1 MADELM
7 LEIVT
12 PEKMAFSGKVEE
24 VTIPGTEGEFGVLRG
39 HEALLSSVDIGQLN
53 FTRNNKKIY
62 YAVNTGYA
70 EVTGN
75 KVTILIET
83 AERADQIDVT
93 RARRAKDNA
102 EARLEK
108 IAKDSEEFE
117 KARVALRRAI
127 VRLSIA
133 VVGASP
139 NPFKGGNFIL
149 RNLINR
155 FKGKIYPVNPK
166 YQTMEGLPCY
176 PSVNDIPGNVDMA
189 IIFVPAK
196 QVPQAI
202 EDCIAKGIP
211 GAMIESAG
219 FAEIG
224 ADGEK
229 LHRQLLKV
237 KSKSPIRQIGRASC
251 RER

>member
-117 KARVALRRAI
+117 KARVALMRAI
-127 VRLSIA
+127 VRLS
-133 VVGASP
+133 V
-139 NPFKGGNFIL
+139 
-149 RNLINR
+149 
-155 FKGKIYPVNPK
+155 
-166 YQTMEGLPCY
+166 
-176 PSVNDIPGNVDMA
+176 
-189 IIFVPAK
+189 
-196 QVPQAI
+196 
-202 EDCIAKGIP
+202 
-211 GAMIESAG
+211 
-219 FAEIG
+219 AE
-224 ADGEK
+224 K
-229 LHRQLLKV
+229 
-237 KSKSPIRQIGRASC
+237 
-251 RER
+251 

>member
-70 EVTGN
+70 EVTGS

-117 KARVALRRAI
+117 KARVALMRAI

-133 VVGASP
+133 
-139 NPFKGGNFIL
+139 
-149 RNLINR
+149 
-155 FKGKIYPVNPK
+155 
-166 YQTMEGLPCY
+166 
-176 PSVNDIPGNVDMA
+176 
-189 IIFVPAK
+189 
-196 QVPQAI
+196 
-202 EDCIAKGIP
+202 
-211 GAMIESAG
+211 
-219 FAEIG
+219 
-224 ADGEK
+224 EK
-229 LHRQLLKV
+229 
-237 KSKSPIRQIGRASC
+237 
-251 RER
+251 